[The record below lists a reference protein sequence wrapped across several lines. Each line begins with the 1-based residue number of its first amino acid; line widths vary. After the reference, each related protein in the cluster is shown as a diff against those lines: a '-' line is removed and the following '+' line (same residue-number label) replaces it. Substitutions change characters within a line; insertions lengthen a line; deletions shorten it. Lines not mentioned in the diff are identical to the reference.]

1 MARKFPL
8 QPLLDISQNNMD
20 QAAKNL
26 QALRVRWNGAE
37 EKLKQLLA
45 YRETYRERLRDSGS
59 GGTSAMA
66 LRDFQLFLVKL
77 DTAIK
82 LQQDEVARCQARWND
97 GQQEWLRQR
106 GKLKAFDVLS
116 QRHRHAEEKRENQIE
131 QKEQDEF
138 SSKQRDRTG
147 KE

>member
-8 QPLLDISQNNMD
+8 QPLLDLSQNNVD
-20 QAAKNL
+20 SAAKNL
-26 QALRVRWNGAE
+26 QALKVRWNDAE

-45 YRETYRERLRDSGS
+45 YRESYRERLRESGS

-66 LRDFQLFLVKL
+66 LRDFQLFLAKL

-82 LQQDEVARCQARWND
+82 LQQDEVTRCQSRWGD

-106 GKLKAFDVLS
+106 GKLKAFDTLS
-116 QRHRHAEEKRENQIE
+116 QRHRRAEEKRENQIE
-131 QKEQDEF
+131 QKEQDEL
-138 SSKQRDRTG
+138 SSKKNGMGGEQ
-147 KE
+147 

>member
-8 QPLLDISQNNMD
+8 QPLLDISRNNMD